1 MNKSI
6 IFGIVGAIAGSVAG
20 FFAAKAHYKKKFD
33 AELEAIR
40 TTHAEINASKN
51 KMETETKGD
60 NEEHSNESIVYN
72 LAEEEDDSEDD
83 SDESYEYDE
92 YDLDEDRE
100 LEDARIQFRR
110 EVEEYIGTSRPYNIT
125 EDEFNTPY
133 EGYNKVMM
141 VINEDVDR
149 AYDADTGEEI
159 DDWHDIIGDKTY
171 GTLNPERKDDFGSI
185 YVRSENQGTD
195 YQVTYSRFDWV

>member
-6 IFGIVGAIAGSVAG
+6 IFGIGGAIVGGAIG
-20 FFAAKAHYKKKFD
+20 FFTAKFHYKKKFEEELSSIRATHNELKAAKETPKED
-33 AELEAIR
+33 AVEGEPKEP
-40 TTHAEINASKN
+40 TSDEV
-51 KMETETKGD
+51 
-60 NEEHSNESIVYN
+60 VYN
-72 LAEEEDDSEDD
+72 LSEEEET
-83 SDESYEYDE
+83 
-92 YDLDEDRE
+92 DEDYEFDEEE
-100 LEDARIQFRR
+100 LADARIQFSR

-133 EGYNKVMM
+133 QGYNKVTM

-159 DDWHDIIGDKTY
+159 EDWHDIIGDQTY
-171 GTLNPERKDDFGSI
+171 DTLNPEHEDDFGAI

-195 YQVTYSRFDWV
+195 YHVTYSRFDWV

>member
-6 IFGIVGAIAGSVAG
+6 IFGIVGAIAGGVAG

-40 TTHAEINASKN
+40 TTHEEINSSKN

-60 NEEHSNESIVYN
+60 KNSVYHQISIKSNDSYEDD
-72 LAEEEDDSEDD
+72 DDSEDE
-83 SDESYEYDE
+83 SDEDYDE
-92 YDLDEDRE
+92 YDLDDDRE
-100 LEDARIQFRR
+100 LEDARIQFER
-110 EVEEYIGTSRPYNIT
+110 EVEEYVGTGRPYNIT

-133 EGYNKVMM
+133 EGYNKVVM

-171 GTLNPERKDDFGSI
+171 DTLNPERKDDFGSI